1 MLPFVR
7 HTAAE
12 KEQEDTLLSLAP
24 PATIS
29 SFPVIKLLTTYRY
42 HGIYVILF
50 I

>member
-29 SFPVIKLLTTYRY
+29 HYFQLLNYSQHIVIT
-42 HGIYVILF
+42 VFMLF
-50 I
+50 FS